1 MNIHLDLFVT
11 FCKIGGLTFG
21 GGYAMLPMLQREV
34 VESRKWATESEIMDY
49 YAVGQCLPGLIAV
62 NTAIF
67 TGNKVKGPMG
77 GICAALGVVFPSLV
91 VITVI
96 AAFLNNF
103 AELAIVQSAFAGIR
117 VCVLVLIANAIIK
130 LRKGSLVD
138 WYTCVLFAAVFL
150 LSILTDVSP
159 ILYVVASA
167 LAGVFIQWRTARGGA
182 AS

>member
-1 MNIHLDLFVT
+1 
-11 FCKIGGLTFG
+11 
-21 GGYAMLPMLQREV
+21 MLPMLQREV
-34 VESRKWATESEIMDY
+34 VESRKWVTESEIMDY

-67 TGNKVKGPMG
+67 TGNKVKGAIG

-91 VITVI
+91 IITMI

-117 VCVLVLIANAIIK
+117 VCVLVLIANAIIR

-138 WYTCVLFAAVFL
+138 WRTYALFAAVFL

-159 ILYVVASA
+159 ILYVVVSA
-167 LAGVFIQWRTARGGA
+167 LAGVFIQWRAARGGA